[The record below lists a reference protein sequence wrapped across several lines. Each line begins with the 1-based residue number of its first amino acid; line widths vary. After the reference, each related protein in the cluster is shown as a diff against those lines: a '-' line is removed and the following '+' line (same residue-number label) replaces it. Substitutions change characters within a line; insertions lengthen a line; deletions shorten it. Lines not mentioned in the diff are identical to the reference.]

1 MSSYR
6 ANRNGNYSSEKDH
19 ANKNNTQNVKNAA
32 DIAIASKNPYAMAAG
47 AAVKAAD
54 KLTGGKSSEMLGKGL
69 TDTINKMPNGKKLQK
84 KLNKVNES
92 GMGDKAGQAARL
104 ASGDASNATS
114 AGTDTAG
121 KQQKSSGT
129 LLPKSKILGDK
140 KEKDGK
146 GDNASENAGAV
157 SAYGKVLLKKALP
170 IVLPIFAFFFLLLLT
185 ATLFS
190 GTYAGDMDD
199 ALGASDAAGEQT
211 DGNDYTASSKEAKEF
226 YERIND
232 VKLEMQSEGKTVK
245 AVRVAAVYHIIN
257 YYDPSVDYDD
267 MSKSKIKEIAESM
280 FDGNTYNEETFKNN
294 LVNDIFV
301 DYFPEYSKSKREILA
316 EEVINYA
323 KNYESMV
330 DKYGPSSTCAAQ
342 GTCTYKIKGFNTG
355 KGTIA
360 KEMNASNIKVRL
372 MTCGDLGRGKPIPG
386 EELVDFEK
394 YVTGVVY
401 AEIGPGNNSEAYKA
415 QAIAARTYA
424 LVRPK
429 AMNGAFGLK
438 LEEENGQTILQI
450 RNCTEDQVYCD
461 PDQGCS
467 TSVSAGSADKSG
479 ATIFSGAHTK
489 SVTIKD
495 KLPEDSD
502 LRTAVSSV
510 MGQVLVDNN
519 GYLINSGYTSV
530 NQNKWKKDAAA
541 GLDYKQILI
550 SHYAVANKVAEN
562 SCNINGSTSCSILSS
577 GPYANWKQYEGAWVS
592 VPIGSSGKTIKNI
605 GCLVTS
611 ISMLVAKSGQPTTI
625 TGDFNPGTF
634 VQALNRLGGFTGNG
648 SLNWGTVT
656 SIVPSFKYMGRVVV
670 EGLSKEAKLSKL
682 QELLS
687 NKNNYVVAE
696 VKGNT
701 GQHWVAIDGISNG
714 SVVMMDPGSP
724 ATDLWAQYDWRN
736 TSQFNYYTIG

>member
-6 ANRNGNYSSEKDH
+6 ANRKGSTSETERAD
-19 ANKNNTQNVKNAA
+19 KNNAQNVKNAA

-104 ASGDASNATS
+104 ANGTAGTNNANADGNASNA
-114 AGTDTAG
+114 AAN
-121 KQQKSSGT
+121 QQKKSNS
-129 LLPKSKILGDK
+129 PSKSKILDNK
-140 KEKDGK
+140 NEKE
-146 GDNASENAGAV
+146 ENTENEGEV
-157 SAYGKVLLKKALP
+157 SAYSKVLIKK
-170 IVLPIFAFFFLLLLT
+170 VLPFVLPAFAFFFLLLLLV
-185 ATLFS
+185 ALFT
-190 GTYAGDMDD
+190 GTFAGDMDD

-226 YERIND
+226 YERINE

-245 AVRVAAVYHIIN
+245 AVRVVAVYHIIN
-257 YYDPSVDYDD
+257 YYDSSVDYDD

-294 LVNDIFV
+294 LVNNIFV
-301 DYFPEYSKSKREILA
+301 DYFPAYSENKRKKLA
-316 EEVINYA
+316 REVIQYA
-323 KNYESMV
+323 KNYESLV
-330 DKYGPSSTCAAQ
+330 NKYNNSSNCAAQ

-360 KEMNASNIKVRL
+360 KEMVASNIKVRL
-372 MTCGDLGRGKPIPG
+372 MNCKDQGWGKPVEG
-386 EELVDFEK
+386 EELVDFEN
-394 YVTGVVY
+394 YILGVVY
-401 AEIGPGNNSEAYKA
+401 GETGSGWDEDYSKS
-415 QAIAARTYA
+415 QAVAARTYS

-429 AMNGAFGLK
+429 VMQGTAGVK
-438 LEEENGQTILQI
+438 YVEENGQVILQL

-467 TSVSAGSADKSG
+467 TTMSAGNADRTG
-479 ATIFSGAHTK
+479 ATIYSGANTK
-489 SVTIKD
+489 SVKLKD
-495 KLPEDSD
+495 KLPEDSN
-502 LRTAVSSV
+502 LRAIVSSV
-510 MGQVLVDNN
+510 MGEVLVDAN
-519 GYLINSGYTSV
+519 GYLINSAYTNV
-530 NQNKWKKDAAA
+530 NQNKWRKDAEA

-550 SHYAVANKVAEN
+550 SHYAAAEKIEKHN
-562 SCNINGSTSCSILSS
+562 CNINGSTSCSILSS
-577 GPYANWKQYEGAWVS
+577 GPYANWKQYEGEWTS
-592 VPIGSSGKTIKNI
+592 VQIGSSGKTIKNI

-634 VQALNRLGGFTGNG
+634 VQALNKIGGFTGNG

-687 NKNNYVVAE
+687 NKNNFVVAE

>member
-6 ANRNGNYSSEKDH
+6 ANRNGNYSSEKDRE
-19 ANKNNTQNVKNAA
+19 NKNNAQNVKNAA

-47 AAVKAAD
+47 KAVKTAD
-54 KLTGGKSSEMLGKGL
+54 KLTGGKSSEVLGKGL
-69 TDTINKMPNGKKLQK
+69 TKATNKMPAGKTMQDM
-84 KLNKVNES
+84 LNKANES
-92 GMGDKAGQAARL
+92 G
-104 ASGDASNATS
+104 
-114 AGTDTAG
+114 
-121 KQQKSSGT
+121 
-129 LLPKSKILGDK
+129 LGDK
-140 KEKDGK
+140 LGQTARAANNDFSTNNQSKENAETNTQKDRLLDEKKSRKEKMEDEEQEREISAKGK
-146 GDNASENAGAV
+146 AIIK
-157 SAYGKVLLKKALP
+157 KVIILSLP
-170 IVLPIFAFFFLLLLT
+170 FFLLFFLILFVI
-185 ATLFS
+185 TLISSSFS
-190 GTYAGDMDD
+190 GILEDFFNVDSKDAYGSTY
-199 ALGASDAAGEQT
+199 
-211 DGNDYTASSKEAKEF
+211 NASSEEAQEF
-226 YERIND
+226 YDRIND
-232 VKLEMQSEGKTVK
+232 VKLEMLQEGKSVQETKIV
-245 AVRVAAVYHIIN
+245 AVYRVIN
-257 YYDPSVDYDD
+257 DYDKSVTYDD
-267 MSKSKIKEIAESM
+267 MSKSKIREIAESM
-280 FDGNTYNEETFKNN
+280 FEENAYNEETFKNN
-294 LVNDIFV
+294 LVNDILI
-301 DYFPEYSKSKREILA
+301 DYFPEYSEEKRKHMA
-316 EEVINYA
+316 EEVIA
-323 KNYESMV
+323 YENAYKELIEP
-330 DKYGPSSTCAAQ
+330 DNNNSSCAAQ

-372 MTCGDLGRGKPIPG
+372 MTCGDLGRGQPIPG

-401 AEIGPGNNSEAYKA
+401 AEMGPGNNSEAYKV

-467 TSVSAGSADKSG
+467 TSMSAGSADKSG

-519 GYLINSGYTSV
+519 GYLINSGYKSV
-530 NQNKWKKDAAA
+530 NQNKWKSDAAA

-550 SHYAVANKVAEN
+550 SHYAAANKVEEN

-577 GPYANWKQYEGAWVS
+577 GPYANWKQYEGEWTS
-592 VPIGSSGKTIKNI
+592 VQIGSSGKTIKNI

>member
-6 ANRNGNYSSEKDH
+6 ANRNGNYSSEKDR
-19 ANKNNTQNVKNAA
+19 ANKNNAQNVKNAA

-47 AAVKAAD
+47 KAVKTAD
-54 KLTGGKSSEMLGKGL
+54 KLTGGKSSEALGKGL
-69 TDTINKMPNGKKLQK
+69 TKATNKMPAGKTMQDM
-84 KLNKVNES
+84 LNKANES
-92 GMGDKAGQAARL
+92 G
-104 ASGDASNATS
+104 
-114 AGTDTAG
+114 
-121 KQQKSSGT
+121 
-129 LLPKSKILGDK
+129 LGDK
-140 KEKDGK
+140 LGQTARAANNDFSTNNQSKANAETNTQKDRLLDEKKSRKEKMEDEEQEKEISAKGK
-146 GDNASENAGAV
+146 AIIK
-157 SAYGKVLLKKALP
+157 KVIILSLP
-170 IVLPIFAFFFLLLLT
+170 FFLLFFLMLFVI
-185 ATLFS
+185 TLISSSFS
-190 GTYAGDMDD
+190 GILEDFFNVDSKDAYGSTY
-199 ALGASDAAGEQT
+199 
-211 DGNDYTASSKEAKEF
+211 NASSEEAQEF
-226 YERIND
+226 YDRIND
-232 VKLEMQSEGKTVK
+232 VKLEMLQEGKSVQETKIV
-245 AVRVAAVYHIIN
+245 AVYRVIN
-257 YYDPSVDYDD
+257 DYDKSVTYDD
-267 MSKSKIKEIAESM
+267 MSKSKIREIAESM
-280 FDGNTYNEETFKNN
+280 FEENAYNEETFKNN
-294 LVNDIFV
+294 LVNDIFI
-301 DYFPEYSKSKREILA
+301 DYFPEYSEEKRKHMA
-316 EEVINYA
+316 EEVIA
-323 KNYESMV
+323 YENAYKELIEP
-330 DKYGPSSTCAAQ
+330 DNNNSSCAAQ

-372 MTCGDLGRGKPIPG
+372 MACGDLGRGQPIPG

-401 AEIGPGNNSEAYKA
+401 AEMGPGNNSEAYKV

-519 GYLINSGYTSV
+519 GYLINSGYKSV
-530 NQNKWKKDAAA
+530 NQNKWKSDAAA

-550 SHYAVANKVAEN
+550 SHYAAANKVEEN

-577 GPYANWKQYEGAWVS
+577 GPYANWKQYEGEWTS
-592 VPIGSSGKTIKNI
+592 VQIGSSGKTIKNI

-634 VQALNRLGGFTGNG
+634 VQALNKIGGFTGNG